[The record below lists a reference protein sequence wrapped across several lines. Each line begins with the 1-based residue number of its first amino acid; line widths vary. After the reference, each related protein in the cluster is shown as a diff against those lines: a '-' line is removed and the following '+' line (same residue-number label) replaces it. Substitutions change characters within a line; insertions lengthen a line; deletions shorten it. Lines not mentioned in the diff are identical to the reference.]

1 MHEWLNN
8 SWVTGIGG
16 GIFSGLIVF
25 FITKWLFS
33 DQSKREIA
41 QKVLA
46 ANREIIYA
54 IRAGIPDGIIADKST
69 IESLRSATA
78 RRGGVDLSLLLD
90 NRGLVDELIKEVMDN
105 SFISAKTK
113 QDYCSQLQ
121 EVVKVIGPPQESVPN
136 KIVEMHELQERLS
149 SSNRF
154 MRTLSASMATMAGMM
169 VTVVT
174 VVAGPMGDI
183 SDRLSE
189 FPINNPLILAV
200 LATTMALAVSLLAII
215 AVRRAELSKIEYR
228 RRVASRAIETYMRE
242 RNEKLVSESQNK
254 DVANK
259 S

>member
-1 MHEWLNN
+1 MQEWLNN

-16 GIFSGLIVF
+16 GILSGLIVF

-54 IRAGIPDGIIADKST
+54 IRAGIPDGLISDKAT

-78 RRGGVDLSLLLD
+78 QRGGVELHLLLD
-90 NRGLVDELIKEVMDN
+90 NRGLVDKLIKEVMDN

-113 QDYCSQLQ
+113 QDYCARLQ
-121 EVVKVIGPPQESVPN
+121 EVVDVIGVSDKSVPS
-136 KIVEMHELQERLS
+136 KIAEVHEVQERLS

-154 MRTLSASMATMAGMM
+154 MRTVSASMATMAGMM
-169 VTVVT
+169 VAVVT

-183 SDRLSE
+183 GDRLSE
-189 FPINNPLILAV
+189 FPINSPLILAV
-200 LATTMALAVSLLAII
+200 AATTMALAVSMLAVI
-215 AVRRAELSKIEYR
+215 AVRRAETSKIEYR
-228 RRVASRAIETYMRE
+228 RRAASSAVEAFIRE
-242 RNEKLVSESQNK
+242 RAEKPAAGTLDNHTLGEK
-254 DVANK
+254 
-259 S
+259 

>member
-1 MHEWLNN
+1 MQEWLNN

-33 DQSKREIA
+33 DQSKREIS
-41 QKVLA
+41 QKVMS

-54 IRAGIPDGIIADKST
+54 IREGIPDGIVADRST

-78 RRGGVDLSLLLD
+78 RRCGVEVGLLLD

-113 QDYCSQLQ
+113 KEYCAKLHGI
-121 EVVKVIGPPQESVPN
+121 VDDIGPPQEDVVSKTN
-136 KIVEMHELQERLS
+136 EAQERLIS
-149 SSNRF
+149 STRF
-154 MRTLSASMATMAGMM
+154 MGTLSASLATMAGMM
-169 VTVVT
+169 VAVVT

-189 FPINNPLILAV
+189 SPIDNPLILAV
-200 LATTMALAVSLLAII
+200 VATTLATSISLLAII
-215 AVRRAELSKIEYR
+215 AARRVESSKAEQR
-228 RRVASRAIETYMRE
+228 RREASRAYEVHILEHT
-242 RNEKLVSESQNK
+242 RNLSAELGVK
-254 DVANK
+254 DTSNK